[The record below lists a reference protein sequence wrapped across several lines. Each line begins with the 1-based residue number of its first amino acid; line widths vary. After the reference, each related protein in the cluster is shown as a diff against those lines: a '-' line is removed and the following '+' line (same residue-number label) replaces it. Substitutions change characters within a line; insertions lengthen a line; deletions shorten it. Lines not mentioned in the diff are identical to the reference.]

1 MLEKGEKTTA
11 EYCHSVGFVDEIVE
25 GGHVALLERAHE
37 VANEWVAA
45 SKERPSIA
53 SGEIERY
60 RTINKKESV
69 DLANALISKP
79 FVHNLMVTAQNRK
92 QSGMAWAFWFVEML
106 QPVWSK
112 L

>member
-69 DLANALISKP
+69 DLANALISKL